1 MTTMKL
7 NHNYILVRPGH
18 HCCVLRQSPDRCC
31 DQEIQLHVINL
42 LLNWLQLTCHDQ
54 WSEVFALKIGNDQ
67 MWLIVS
73 LISWTWDHV
82 SQACVIHSLCP
93 VKDSIFVVSAPG
105 ICLLRSFQTT
115 PAPWWLF
122 VVWAGAHQSHSWR
135 QSSHKILASV
145 PHCSSLHWQYNIC
158 LRLTHS
164 SIPEH
169 DNVVTHWAEAAK
181 FQPINPFPV
190 WVCCHVV
197 QFTTMLLPTATR
209 ASVVLNIPV

>member
-105 ICLLRSFQTT
+105 LCLLRSLQTT
-115 PAPWWLF
+115 PVLHCSLVIVCCLGRCSPVSLLAPVKSQNIGF
-122 VVWAGAHQSHSWR
+122 
-135 QSSHKILASV
+135 
-145 PHCSSLHWQYNIC
+145 CSSL
-158 LRLTHS
+158 LLSALT
-164 SIPEH
+164 I
-169 DNVVTHWAEAAK
+169 
-181 FQPINPFPV
+181 
-190 WVCCHVV
+190 
-197 QFTTMLLPTATR
+197 
-209 ASVVLNIPV
+209 